1 MGPAGA
7 FRRSGKAKADF
18 EMLIHRSHLSTWES
32 KCKRWEPVE
41 RSSSPADEGGVIVV
55 GFVGEA
61 ASCTQDE
68 ADFPDEVAAPGTI
81 DPVAELLF
89 HLIELIFP
97 FPCVGGDLKNA

>member
-1 MGPAGA
+1 
-7 FRRSGKAKADF
+7 
-18 EMLIHRSHLSTWES
+18 MLIHRSHLSTWES

-41 RSSSPADEGGVIVV
+41 LFSPPADEGGVIVV

-61 ASCTQDE
+61 SSRTQNE
-68 ADFPDEVAAPGTI
+68 ADFPDEVAAPGAI
-81 DPVAELLF
+81 DPLAEFFF